1 MEQWSLC
8 SNRYSFKLAH
18 TIQKTNDCIALVQNV
33 TTKLQIDLYEYWN
46 IITLLCTNVP
56 IPLCGNTS
64 ASDRPTR
71 STFLSCTCMISYQ
84 QYDTDSILQLT
95 STNTAKLVIRTIL
108 THHNK
113 RNNPSNA
120 PTNTRWCLWRMVY
133 QQYII
138 LYPVYHHDVQA
149 PTGTDKDTELSI
161 GSLQNEE
168 QRNS

>member
-1 MEQWSLC
+1 MNIGTLSPFCAQMYLFP
-8 SNRYSFKLAH
+8 YVATLAH
-18 TIQKTNDCIALVQNV
+18 LTDQQGA
-33 TTKLQIDLYEYWN
+33 
-46 IITLLCTNVP
+46 P
-56 IPLCGNTS
+56 
-64 ASDRPTR
+64 
-71 STFLSCTCMISYQ
+71 LSCTCMISYQ